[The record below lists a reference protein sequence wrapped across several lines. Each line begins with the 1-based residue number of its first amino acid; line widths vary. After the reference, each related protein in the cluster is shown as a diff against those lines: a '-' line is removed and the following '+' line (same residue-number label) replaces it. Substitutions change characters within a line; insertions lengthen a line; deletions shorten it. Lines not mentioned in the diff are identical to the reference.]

1 MSLTIFIALLGA
13 AALHA
18 GWNAMIRRDSDRDAT
33 ALAIAA
39 GGAMLGIALVPFLP
53 ALDRGAI
60 PFAIASSC
68 IHVAYYALVARAY
81 RLGELSVAYPIM
93 RGLAPLIV
101 TIVGVFFIE
110 RIGVVGIAGV
120 IIVTTGIVLLGFD
133 GRSSG
138 RAALA
143 TALANALVIA
153 AYTLV
158 DGLGARASGAPVT
171 YVAWI
176 EIGGGLGAIAWQVA
190 MGGRAKFTAMLS
202 RTPPGLIGAA
212 MSFAAYGIAL
222 WAMTQAPIGAVA
234 AVRETSVLF
243 ATALG
248 AVLLG
253 ERFGPAR
260 WVAAV
265 VVVLGLALVKIG
277 N

>member
-1 MSLTIFIALLGA
+1 MSFAIFFALLGA

-18 GWNAMIRRDSDRDAT
+18 GWNAMIRRDSDRDAS

-39 GGAMLGIALVPFLP
+39 GGAMLGIVLVPFLP
-53 ALDRGAI
+53 AIQPRAI

-93 RGLAPLIV
+93 RGLAPLFV
-101 TIVGVFFIE
+101 TIVGVIFIE
-110 RIGVVGIAGV
+110 RIGTVGIVGV
-120 IIVTTGIVLLGFD
+120 VIVTTGIVLLGFD
-133 GRSSG
+133 GRHNG
-138 RAALA
+138 HAALG

-158 DGLGARASGAPVT
+158 DGLGARASAAPVA

-176 EIGGGLGAIAWQVA
+176 EIGGGLGAVALQVA
-190 MGGRAKFTAMLS
+190 MGGRAKFAAMLARAPS
-202 RTPPGLIGAA
+202 GLIGAA

-222 WAMTQAPIGAVA
+222 WAMTLAPIGAVA

-253 ERFGPAR
+253 ERFGPTR

-265 VVVLGLALVKIG
+265 VVVFGLALVKIG